1 MNTTTITKE
10 NARAEAFAAIW
21 SNDIDPVFT
30 DVAKYYDCANDF
42 ASLGLISIMRRR
54 FVSMIDVRPNYKC
67 LDVCAGTN
75 AIGIGLLKK
84 EPTLELH
91 AVDRS
96 VAMQEVGM
104 ERARRNGF
112 DIRSYI
118 THAHKWPC

>member
-54 FVSMIDVRPNYKC
+54 FVSMIDVRPNYKWVFSRIC
-67 LDVCAGTN
+67 GLIPALVAGPEYET
-75 AIGIGLLKK
+75 
-84 EPTLELH
+84 
-91 AVDRS
+91 
-96 VAMQEVGM
+96 
-104 ERARRNGF
+104 RRF
-112 DIRSYI
+112 
-118 THAHKWPC
+118 